1 MRIELVAGATGAP
14 VAQSPQTSQPTREA
28 IREQVRQSIEQARVD
43 AARAREEMRAALAQA
58 QGTGAGTA
66 VGQGAP
72 VPPVPPVPVIAGED
86 GQSVIVTHDGRVIE
100 VSPSGDVTIDGDPIA
115 GTSQAPDFPFRPE
128 IPPEA
133 VMISVAFFVMIV
145 LVAVGIPIARAFG
158 RRIDKR
164 SVAAPAI
171 AELAQRLD
179 GIEQAIETVAVEV
192 ERISEG
198 QRYSARLMTE
208 MQQAQRIPAGG
219 TNR

>member
-1 MRIELVAGATGAP
+1 MRIELQAGVEPA
-14 VAQSPQTSQPTREA
+14 AQSPQTSQPTREA

-58 QGTGAGTA
+58 QAQGTG

-115 GTSQAPDFPFRPE
+115 GTSQPPDFPFQPT

-133 VMISVAFFVMIV
+133 VMISIAFFVMIV

-158 RRIDKR
+158 RRMDKR
-164 SVAAPAI
+164 TVAAPAI

-219 TNR
+219 SDR